1 MNAVKKLAI
10 VLSLGASVVSASAAS
25 IEKAYVESFDGVTD
39 QPVPVSVVAPAI
51 LADRGAEVIL
61 EFVVDTAGVPQGI
74 KVASSNNEKLAA
86 AAIKAVTEWRFTPRV
101 KDGEAVESKVRLPF
115 VAGLP
120 GISNDRYAIF

>member
-10 VLSLGASVVSASAAS
+10 VLSLGASVVTASAAS

-51 LADRGAEVIL
+51 IADRGAEVIL
-61 EFVVDTAGVPQGI
+61 EFVVDTAGMPQGI
-74 KVASSNNEKLAA
+74 KVSSSNNEKLAA
-86 AAIKAVTEWRFTPRV
+86 AAMKAVTKWRFTPRV
-101 KDGEAVESKVRLPF
+101 KDGEAVESTVRLPF

>member
-10 VLSLGASVVSASAAS
+10 VLSLGASVVSASAGS
-25 IEKAYVESFDGVTD
+25 NEKAYVESFDGVTD

-51 LADRGAEVIL
+51 ITERGAEVIL

-74 KVASSNNEKLAA
+74 EVASSNNERLAA
-86 AAIKAVTEWRFTPRV
+86 AAIKAVTEWRFAPLV
-101 KDGEAVESKVRLPF
+101 KAGEIVESKVRLPF

-120 GISNDRYAIF
+120 GVSSDRYAIF